1 MARASRGGGVWAAP
15 GYSAEMYSP
24 YGPHG
29 KELRA
34 HFGYRGH
41 GGQLGKQ
48 SGLYPGGKLE
58 GGNAAIHVRFENPPK
73 GMRSKIAASSGFKE
87 VKMSRGPT
95 IKAQES

>member
-1 MARASRGGGVWAAP
+1 MGAGGVWAAP
-15 GYSAEMYSP
+15 GYTAEMYSP
-24 YGPHG
+24 FGLHG

-48 SGLYPGGKLE
+48 SGLSLGGRLE
-58 GGNAAIHVRFENPPK
+58 GGNAKIHVHFANAPK
-73 GMRSKIAASSGFKE
+73 GTRTKVASSGFRE

-95 IKAQES
+95 MKQNES